1 MIVYD
6 SKKWSWFF
14 VSLFK
19 TYKYSYNTRQLAR
32 LIFYSTIY
40 AVVSTFFILRYLKDA
55 YTIDTVFFSLIGV
68 ILSLFLVFRLN
79 SGYERWWQGREAWGK
94 LVNDARNFSLQM
106 DTIISP
112 DNYKR
117 RKLFGR
123 NIANFCTALVWHLRD
138 DTDSAHYLLEEDSAL
153 AEVKSFNHQPNKFA
167 SHLYKEVEVM
177 FEADE
182 ITAFDKHQTK
192 SLIQGFIDVLG
203 ICERIKKTPIPFSH
217 SAFIKMFIMLYI
229 FILPF
234 GLAPTF
240 EYLTIPAVLVMAF
253 AMLGIEVISEEIE
266 NPFGLDANDLPTGQL
281 ADTIRNDVYEIL
293 KLEHEEGYIVRRHM
307 VRKEAEIFH

>member
-6 SKKWSWFF
+6 SKKWGWFL

-32 LIFYSTIY
+32 LISYSTVY
-40 AVVSTFFILRYLKDA
+40 AVVSTLLILHYLKDS

-112 DNYKR
+112 DDNIR
-117 RKLFGR
+117 RKFFGR
-123 NIANFCTALVWHLRD
+123 TISNFCTSLVWHLRD
-138 DTDSAHYLLEEDSAL
+138 DMNSAYYLLESDSSL
-153 AEVKSFNHQPNKFA
+153 QEIKSVNSVPNKFA
-167 SHLYKEVEVM
+167 SYLYKEVEVM
-177 FEADE
+177 SASKE
-182 ITAFDKHQTK
+182 ISTFDKYQTK
-192 SLIQGFIDVLG
+192 TLIQGLIDVLG

-217 SAFIKMFIMLYI
+217 GAFIKMFIMIYI

-234 GLAPTF
+234 GLANTF

-293 KLEHEEGYIVRRHM
+293 NVPHEEGYVVRRHII
-307 VRKEAEIFH
+307 RKEAEIFH

>member
-1 MIVYD
+1 MIVYN

-19 TYKYSYNTRQLAR
+19 TYKYSYNTRQLGR

-40 AVVSTFFILRYLKDA
+40 TTVATLLILHFLRYA
-55 YTIDTVFFSLIGV
+55 YTIDPIFFSLIGV

-94 LVNDARNFSLQM
+94 LVNDARNLALQL
-106 DTIISP
+106 DAIIPSS
-112 DNYKR
+112 NVVR
-117 RKLFGR
+117 RKYFGR
-123 NIANFCTALVWHLRD
+123 NIANFCTSLVWHLRD
-138 DTDSAHYLLEEDSAL
+138 DIDSAHYLLEKEDSL
-153 AEVKSFNHQPNKFA
+153 EDIRSFNHKPNKFA
-167 SHLYKEVEVM
+167 SYLYKEVEIM
-177 FEADE
+177 DESKE
-182 ITAFDKHQTK
+182 ITDFDKLQAK

-217 SAFIKMFIMLYI
+217 SAFIKMFIMIYI

-234 GLAPTF
+234 GLANTF

-253 AMLGIEVISEEIE
+253 AMFGIEVISEEIE
-266 NPFGLDANDLPTGQL
+266 NPFGLDANDLPTGSL
-281 ADTIRNDVYEIL
+281 ADTIRNDIYEIL
-293 KLEHEEGYIVRRHM
+293 DIEHEVGYVVRRHI
-307 VRKEAEIFH
+307 VKKEAEIIH

>member
-1 MIVYD
+1 MITYD

-32 LIFYSTIY
+32 LIFGSTIY
-40 AVVSTFFILRYLKDA
+40 AVIATLFILYYLKDV
-55 YTIDTVFFSLIGV
+55 YVIDTVFFSLIGV

-94 LVNDARNFSLQM
+94 LVNDARNLALQL
-106 DTIISP
+106 DTIIDPKDSR
-112 DNYKR
+112 R
-117 RKLFGR
+117 RKFFGR
-123 NIANFCTALVWHLRD
+123 HIANFCTALVWHLRD
-138 DTDSAHYLLEEDSAL
+138 DIKTAEYLTEEEDSKEEIEA
-153 AEVKSFNHQPNKFA
+153 FNHKPNKFA
-167 SHLYKEVEVM
+167 SFLYKEVEVM
-177 FEADE
+177 HNEKQ
-182 ITAFDKHQTK
+182 ITEFDKHQAK

-217 SAFIKMFIMLYI
+217 SAFIKMFIMIYI

-234 GLAPTF
+234 GLANTF

-266 NPFGLDANDLPTGQL
+266 NPFGLDANDLPTGLL
-281 ADTIRNDVYEIL
+281 ADTIRSDVYEIL
-293 KLEHEEGYIVRRHM
+293 DNDHEPGYIVRRHM
-307 VRKEAEIFH
+307 IRKEAEIFH